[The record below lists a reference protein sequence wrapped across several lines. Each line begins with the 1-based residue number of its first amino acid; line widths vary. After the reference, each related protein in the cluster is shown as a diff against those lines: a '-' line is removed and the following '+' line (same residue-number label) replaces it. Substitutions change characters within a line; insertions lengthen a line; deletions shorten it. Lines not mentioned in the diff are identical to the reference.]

1 MKKLIIALVL
11 SAALFLTSCASL
23 DVVQTDAIRAFEE
36 IPTTDSH
43 AIFTLDKTSSLNWD
57 ANNVYIKVQANEEM
71 LVFSNDNGG
80 NTAEEIITH
89 NRSALTYNHE
99 SDYYRLAIDKAT
111 FSWPKNGNGKVVFE
125 WEYDSNKYTK
135 EYQL

>member
-1 MKKLIIALVL
+1 MKKVITALVVCTTL
-11 SAALFLTSCASL
+11 LLTSCATL

-43 AIFTLDKTSSLNWD
+43 AVFTLDKTASINWD
-57 ANNVYIKVQANEEM
+57 SNSVYIKVQSNEEK

-80 NTAEEIITH
+80 NTAEEIITR

-111 FSWPKNGNGKVVFE
+111 FSWSKNGNGKVVFE